1 MSFVTTDDLYQ
12 RCLSDSEFQLASRYW
27 TGGVRLEIGE
37 KLLGLTLEDGDLQ
50 AKVPESGP
58 GVVTVSGPAAIW
70 DKVRSDNPPRFLND
84 INIATGKGGLSRS
97 GDRLIWWQ
105 YLPAIQRIVELLR
118 VSGPQKS
125 TRVDEGQSHGS
136 FDSPIGRYLRLNL
149 HGEEHRI
156 YVEEAGSGIPLLL
169 QHTAGSHGVQWRHL
183 FESTQ
188 ITDNFRLIAY
198 DLPFHGK
205 SVPPVGR
212 DWWAEEYRLEGGF
225 LRSVPL
231 AISDALKLK
240 KPVFM
245 GCSVGGL
252 LALDLA
258 VEHPDVFRAVIAVE
272 GALHIG
278 GSMKGLEGFWHPQVS
293 NETKARM
300 MEGLTAP
307 SSPLAYRKETIQTY
321 AAGWPPVFLGDLWYY
336 ISEYDLRDKAK
347 DIDTRQIGV
356 HIFSGEYDFSA
367 TTEMGRAAHEAIA
380 GSTFCEMEG
389 IGHFPMSENPAKF
402 IEYLL
407 PVLKRI
413 QGEAL

>member
-1 MSFVTTDDLYQ
+1 MSVIATEELYQ
-12 RCLSDSEFQLASRYW
+12 RCSADAEFQMASRYW
-27 TGGVRLEIGE
+27 TGGVRLEVGE
-37 KLLGLTLEDGDLQ
+37 ALLGLSLDDGHLQ
-50 AKVPESGP
+50 PKVPEAGP
-58 GVVTVSGPAAIW
+58 GVVTISGPVAIW

-118 VSGPQKS
+118 VSGPQ
-125 TRVDEGQSHGS
+125 VAGAVVEGGGHGS
-136 FDSPIGRYLRLNL
+136 FDSPVGRYLRVDLG
-149 HGEEHRI
+149 GEEHRI
-156 YVEEAGSGIPLLL
+156 YFEEAGSGIPLLL

-183 FESTQ
+183 FESPE
-188 ITDNFRLIAY
+188 ITENFRLIAY

-231 AISDALKLK
+231 AISEALSLVQ
-240 KPVFM
+240 PVFM

-258 VEHPDVFRAVIAVE
+258 ANHPDAFRAVIAVE

-307 SSPLAYRKETIQTY
+307 SSPLPYRKETVQTY
-321 AAGWPPVFLGDLWYY
+321 AAGWPPVFFGDLWYY
-336 ISEYDLRDKAK
+336 ISEYDLRDTAAE
-347 DIDTRQIGV
+347 IDTEEVGV

-367 TTEMGRAAHEAIA
+367 TVEMGREAHEAIA
-380 GSTFCEMEG
+380 GSTFCEMKG

-402 IEYLL
+402 IECLL
-407 PVLKRI
+407 PVLEHIR
-413 QGEAL
+413 G